1 MAVHWLSIE
10 GKREIRLKL
19 RIHHSEKSKPH
30 LSYHAKTFSL
40 RKKKNNFLRK
50 HSSFF
55 LATAGSNFFFI
66 WKPFY
71 LLYQEFHFAFEE
83 KTLIQWEVVVIVMWL
98 SLINYGNQ
106 FRSLAVYNI
115 LCSLFRSLETLERDG
130 WANNTP
136 WYITEL
142 ISNDTTKEL
151 SPESPEIKIKK
162 AQLGRVLKII
172 MVPLMLYPFVNDMYC
187 A

>member
-1 MAVHWLSIE
+1 
-10 GKREIRLKL
+10 
-19 RIHHSEKSKPH
+19 
-30 LSYHAKTFSL
+30 
-40 RKKKNNFLRK
+40 
-50 HSSFF
+50 
-55 LATAGSNFFFI
+55 
-66 WKPFY
+66 
-71 LLYQEFHFAFEE
+71 
-83 KTLIQWEVVVIVMWL
+83 MWL

-162 AQLGRVLKII
+162 AHLGRVLKII
-172 MVPLMLYPFVNDMYC
+172 MVPLMLSSC
-187 A
+187 

>member
-1 MAVHWLSIE
+1 
-10 GKREIRLKL
+10 
-19 RIHHSEKSKPH
+19 
-30 LSYHAKTFSL
+30 
-40 RKKKNNFLRK
+40 
-50 HSSFF
+50 
-55 LATAGSNFFFI
+55 
-66 WKPFY
+66 
-71 LLYQEFHFAFEE
+71 
-83 KTLIQWEVVVIVMWL
+83 MWL

-151 SPESPEIKIKK
+151 SPESPAKMKKK
-162 AQLGRVLKII
+162 AHLIRVHINCFST
-172 MVPLMLYPFVNDMYC
+172 V
-187 A
+187 

>member
-1 MAVHWLSIE
+1 
-10 GKREIRLKL
+10 
-19 RIHHSEKSKPH
+19 
-30 LSYHAKTFSL
+30 
-40 RKKKNNFLRK
+40 
-50 HSSFF
+50 
-55 LATAGSNFFFI
+55 
-66 WKPFY
+66 
-71 LLYQEFHFAFEE
+71 
-83 KTLIQWEVVVIVMWL
+83 MWL

>member
-1 MAVHWLSIE
+1 M
-10 GKREIRLKL
+10 
-19 RIHHSEKSKPH
+19 
-30 LSYHAKTFSL
+30 
-40 RKKKNNFLRK
+40 
-50 HSSFF
+50 
-55 LATAGSNFFFI
+55 ATAGSIFFI

-83 KTLIQWEVVVIVMWL
+83 KTLIQWEVIVVIVMWL

-151 SPESPEIKIKK
+151 SPESPAKMKKK
-162 AQLGRVLKII
+162 AYLIRVHINNGTHCCSTVWKNGNFPTTLILRENKEAA
-172 MVPLMLYPFVNDMYC
+172 FRR
-187 A
+187 

>member
-1 MAVHWLSIE
+1 
-10 GKREIRLKL
+10 
-19 RIHHSEKSKPH
+19 
-30 LSYHAKTFSL
+30 
-40 RKKKNNFLRK
+40 
-50 HSSFF
+50 
-55 LATAGSNFFFI
+55 
-66 WKPFY
+66 
-71 LLYQEFHFAFEE
+71 
-83 KTLIQWEVVVIVMWL
+83 MWL

-151 SPESPEIKIKK
+151 SPESPAKMKK
-162 AQLGRVLKII
+162 AHLIRVLF
-172 MVPLMLYPFVNDMYC
+172 P
-187 A
+187 